1 MTKTKKKILYNS
13 DLDYYYVLSLFFF
26 ELETRCACF
35 GLSFSALYMLVVV
48 PLRARFLFY
57 PSFEIPALK
66 KKQQQQHTFLKYNDS
81 SIANHFLVC

>member
-1 MTKTKKKILYNS
+1 
-13 DLDYYYVLSLFFF
+13 
-26 ELETRCACF
+26 
-35 GLSFSALYMLVVV
+35 MLVVV

-66 KKQQQQHTFLKYNDS
+66 KKQQQQHTFLKYNDA